1 MTPLMLQ
8 DDLVE
13 EIRRIFEGCRYR
25 EPSGNCVPV
34 NVFAQNIP
42 VNQTDEEDE
51 PFPYIIVRLGS
62 GSDSGKGDSFNTV
75 DISMVI
81 GTWDDSADAQGHRDV
96 MNMIQKIYERFHEA
110 PCLNGRAVYTG
121 EFEWV
126 MREDLYHP
134 YFFGACGMSFN
145 IPAIRREDFF
155 T

>member
-13 EIRRIFEGCRYR
+13 EIKSMFRGLLYR
-25 EPSGNCVPV
+25 TPSGGRVPL

-51 PFPYIIVRLGS
+51 PYPYVIVRLAS
-62 GSDSGKGDSFNTV
+62 GGDSGKGDSFNTV
-75 DISMVI
+75 EIAMVI

-96 MNMIQKIYERFHEA
+96 MNIIQKIYERFHEN
-110 PCLNGRAVYTG
+110 PCLNSRAVYAG

-126 MREDLYHP
+126 MREDLYYP
-134 YFFGACGMSFN
+134 YFFGACGMAFR
-145 IPAIRREDFF
+145 IPAIRKEDSLA
-155 T
+155 